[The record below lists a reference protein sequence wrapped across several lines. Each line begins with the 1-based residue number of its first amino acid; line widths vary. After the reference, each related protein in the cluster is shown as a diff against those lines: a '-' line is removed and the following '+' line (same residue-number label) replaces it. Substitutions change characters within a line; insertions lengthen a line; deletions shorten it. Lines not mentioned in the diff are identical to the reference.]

1 VTRCDLSAGWLPL
14 TPLFID
20 LDLGGEFTRLTVLDA
35 VGELLEEGNLRSTE
49 AGVGQWFAALPPSI
63 IGTRSDAPLRS
74 RLRMN
79 AAEQPVE
86 RFAAA

>member
-1 VTRCDLSAGWLPL
+1 VTRCDLSACRLPL

-20 LDLGGEFTRLTVLDA
+20 LDLGELTVSDAAGEFP
-35 VGELLEEGNLRSTE
+35 EEGILRSTE
-49 AGVGQWFAALPPSI
+49 AASLPPFI